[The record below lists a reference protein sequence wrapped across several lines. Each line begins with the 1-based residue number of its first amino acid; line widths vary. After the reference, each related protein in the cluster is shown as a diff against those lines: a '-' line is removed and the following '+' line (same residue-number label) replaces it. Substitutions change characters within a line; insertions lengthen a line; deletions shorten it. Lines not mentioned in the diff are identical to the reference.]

1 MYEWHVRCIPPGMR
15 ALLLAVVFAGSALV
29 ACKGVSARNDS
40 SGAAP
45 AQTTAPAPPVADAPP
60 APPAPPA
67 AAPVVETAPPAVV
80 TPATRVQRT
89 AAQGTRAGIGSSL
102 AARKPLRSA
111 PAPAQQPE
119 PVAAAPANV
128 ALVAAPAAPAK
139 PVKAKP
145 TMAHEDP
152 WAGGPA
158 PAPAA
163 APAKA
168 AADMHPYD

>member
-119 PVAAAPANV
+119 PVAAAPA
-128 ALVAAPAAPAK
+128 
-139 PVKAKP
+139 
-145 TMAHEDP
+145 HEDP